1 MTERAKSTRMT
12 KHRIICASLFLLWLI
27 VIDKVDAEE
36 TAENLVKEVPDL
48 IKSVLLVNVSTAIL
62 QSKQI
67 PTAVLHSAQG
77 IMVIPKVT
85 TGGFL
90 ITASVGQGMV
100 VARQGLT
107 WTQPLLVTLSGAGAG
122 LKAGLKSGD
131 MVLIFTR
138 RKDLDSLLARD
149 LKIGAD
155 MQIAIG
161 PQNLSTGSQIVN
173 SKVYDYSRETGLFAS
188 IGIESIEVQ
197 IDPILNE
204 GLYGQK
210 VDKEMILAGEVMP
223 KAEIAGDAV
232 NNLGLWLMIN
242 GKWRMENGI
251 RLYSIIRH

>member
-1 MTERAKSTRMT
+1 MRKCPVIRF
-12 KHRIICASLFLLWLI
+12 SLFVLWLI
-27 VIDKVDAEE
+27 IVDKISAEG
-36 TAENLVKEVPDL
+36 TSENVVKEVPDL

-67 PTAVLHSAQG
+67 PAAVLHSAQG

-90 ITASVGQGMV
+90 ITASVGQGIV
-100 VARQGLT
+100 LIRQGLT

-131 MVLIFTR
+131 MVLVFTR
-138 RKDLDSLLARD
+138 RKELDSLLARE

-155 MQIAIG
+155 IQIAIG
-161 PQNLSTGSQIVN
+161 PQSLSTGSQIVN
-173 SKVYDYSRETGLFAS
+173 SKVYDYSHETGLFAS
-188 IGIESIEVQ
+188 IGIESIGVQ

-210 VDKEMILAGEVMP
+210 VNEATLVAGSLVP
-223 KAEIAGDAV
+223 VAGIARDAV
-232 NNLGLWLMIN
+232 DNLRLWLMTRGKWKMGN
-242 GKWRMENGI
+242 GK
-251 RLYSIIRH
+251 